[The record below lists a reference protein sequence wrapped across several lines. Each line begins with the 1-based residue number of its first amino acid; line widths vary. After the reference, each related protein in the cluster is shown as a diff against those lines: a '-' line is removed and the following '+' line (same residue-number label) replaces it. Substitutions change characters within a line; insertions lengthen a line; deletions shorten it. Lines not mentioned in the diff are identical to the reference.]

1 MPLKPEE
8 WLTEIDN
15 ALEYRKTF
23 GRENSWMKNELN
35 YYNDPMGD
43 TAVGPNLVWSMGD
56 SLLSALGVPDPEI
69 VVKAER
75 QGGVD
80 KAPIVEAIDNWLI
93 EKLKMK
99 RTVDD
104 GLINAFLCSKA
115 IVKIGYDSE
124 YGYSPYWDIGQ
135 GNNLMGMTFTQ
146 FDKKGNRIEYRD
158 TTPGMPWV
166 GLVHPQDFVVP
177 WGTVYVDDAPWAA
190 HRFIRLNNYLKK
202 DVKYKNTSRLQPQIS
217 MEDYVDTYVKV
228 GAKRKRYRYQR
239 ATTEQQNKKPAFN
252 ICWEIHDRMTG
263 KIMVVTED
271 YDKFLR
277 DEKDVMQVCGMPF
290 VAEGFV
296 NHPRHFWSTPL
307 AYYLGQIQHEQ
318 HDISV
323 QAAKQR
329 RLNVL
334 RFLANKNVI
343 DKDELDKW
351 ITGDVGA
358 VGMIDGHVGDDLN
371 KAIKAFPTMPDLTS
385 MMESDNNRRNA
396 REAVGMG
403 RNQMGDEMQSSRR
416 TKAEVDTVQQGSMT
430 RTSKRATVVRN
441 LYIHTMG
448 KVNQVSF
455 SFWNTPRSIQVGEN
469 WKRFTGDEIAGE
481 YLLSLS
487 LSSKRNVSRAQRKVE
502 ALMLMA
508 QFAQMGLASEQL
520 MQYTIDA
527 ANDPAFE
534 RILMPFMG
542 KSGGSGG
549 GGAAGT
555 PSPAQPVGAK

>member
-1 MPLKPEE
+1 MSLKAEE

-56 SLLSALGVPDPEI
+56 SLLSSLGVPDPEI
-69 VVKAER
+69 VTKAER

-80 KAPIVEAIDNWLI
+80 KAPVVEAIDNWLI

-104 GLINAFLCSKA
+104 GLINAFLYSKA

-146 FDKKGNRIEYRD
+146 FDKKGNRIEYKD

-177 WGTVYVDDAPWAA
+177 WGTVYIDDAPWVA
-190 HRFIRLNNYLKK
+190 HRFIRLNSYLKK
-202 DVKYKNTSRLQPQIS
+202 DPKYKNTGRLQPQIS

-271 YDKFLR
+271 YKKFLR
-277 DEKDVMQVCGMPF
+277 DEKDVMQVCGLPF

-296 NHPRHFWSTPL
+296 SHPRHFWSTPL
-307 AYYLGQIQHEQ
+307 SYYLGQIQHEQ
-318 HDISV
+318 HDISI

-358 VGMIDGHVGDDLN
+358 VGVIDGHVGDDLN
-371 KAIKAFPTMPDLTS
+371 KAIKAFPSIPDLTS
-385 MMESDNNRRNA
+385 MIESDNNRRNA

-430 RTSKRATVVRN
+430 RTSKRATVVKN
-441 LYIHTMG
+441 LYIDTMK
-448 KVNQVSF
+448 KVNQVVF

-520 MQYTIDA
+520 MQYVIDA
-527 ANDPAFE
+527 ANDPSFE

-542 KSGGSGG
+542 KGGGGG
-549 GGAAGT
+549 GGAGQSA
-555 PSPAQPVGAK
+555 SPAQPVGAK